1 MMPCVPS
8 LNLAFELLDNLLSPI
23 CRNSMDR
30 SSMCRWAIL
39 SLVFMLED
47 RCHVVCTSA
56 SVSGRRCAHM
66 PDCIVIAPVVYMYF
80 APVLGLCSGGRLSS
94 GMTILQQVVYTK

>member
-47 RCHVVCTSA
+47 RCHVVYTSA

-66 PDCIVIAPVVYMYF
+66 LDCREICDF
-80 APVLGLCSGGRLSS
+80 ATLNFGCLL
-94 GMTILQQVVYTK
+94 L